1 MELGSTMDRSS
12 NSVKI
17 EKIRRALEEGSV
29 GKAVE
34 IAKTVDSARV
44 KSAADLSVVA
54 EAYYRHGDLDTAL
67 VYYEQIYQK
76 NKSRRILISIINLCL
91 KLSMIDMAEEY
102 LKDFVKIAPK
112 DFYRHIFRY
121 RLDKLEG
128 KEIGILIA
136 DLESLKEENYMED
149 WAYELA
155 KLYHKAGRIRQCVSE
170 CDDIILWFG
179 TGIYVER
186 ARALRAV
193 NLAANGTI
201 GEKDEEFVMEVQR
214 LLTAEKSESAAGKEK
229 EYIQPIREGEAVVY
243 SEEEYRK
250 ERYGEP
256 PVYEEEGKD
265 VIWNTQEFGPVTQE
279 MLAQQNTMDILQG
292 MQVAQQIKMQLDANR
307 ELSVKE
313 PEEKKL
319 QAAAIQPQNSARELP
334 KGWSW
339 ETQRDE
345 SKNAKTQ
352 EPVKKSLWERR
363 QEKKR
368 REQEERRKKK
378 AGEIVQKEPEVDEN
392 LYRMLQ
398 EEEREAELSKAV
410 KSVTSTEKIES
421 LSENFS
427 KEEADEKFLE
437 QEQAKEELG
446 KTKPFMIRGGAD
458 TNTKNKKIKQEEPA
472 VEQEIP
478 LVLYQY
484 PNDLLMGLDNTE
496 APEFCQKL
504 KEHGMRA
511 EDFFPGILASAQ
523 ARRILL
529 RYMEQVFRSKNKSL
543 LLLITGESRCG
554 KTTIAK
560 EVAKCAHKLGGV
572 DYSRVAVITGSGLN
586 RLKLSEKKKQLVKTT
601 LIVEKASELSA
612 ERAEE
617 LAVILPE
624 FSGKTGVILEDEKE
638 KLDQLLQRNKELEK
652 AVTSRIDL
660 PSWTTEDLFLQALS
674 LVAAKD
680 YQMEEPV
687 AEQFLERIRVLLE
700 ENPKNSFQAVYS
712 YVGEVIEHADKRVAD
727 MLRTF
732 TLEGHYREEDLLLL
746 RLLDL

>member
-136 DLESLKEENYMED
+136 DLEALKEENYMED

-265 VIWNTQEFGPVTQE
+265 VIWNTQE
-279 MLAQQNTMDILQG
+279 
-292 MQVAQQIKMQLDANR
+292 LDR
-307 ELSVKE
+307 
-313 PEEKKL
+313 
-319 QAAAIQPQNSARELP
+319 
-334 KGWSW
+334 
-339 ETQRDE
+339 
-345 SKNAKTQ
+345 
-352 EPVKKSLWERR
+352 
-363 QEKKR
+363 
-368 REQEERRKKK
+368 
-378 AGEIVQKEPEVDEN
+378 
-392 LYRMLQ
+392 
-398 EEEREAELSKAV
+398 
-410 KSVTSTEKIES
+410 KSV
-421 LSENFS
+421 
-427 KEEADEKFLE
+427 
-437 QEQAKEELG
+437 
-446 KTKPFMIRGGAD
+446 
-458 TNTKNKKIKQEEPA
+458 
-472 VEQEIP
+472 V
-478 LVLYQY
+478 
-484 PNDLLMGLDNTE
+484 
-496 APEFCQKL
+496 
-504 KEHGMRA
+504 
-511 EDFFPGILASAQ
+511 
-523 ARRILL
+523 
-529 RYMEQVFRSKNKSL
+529 
-543 LLLITGESRCG
+543 
-554 KTTIAK
+554 
-560 EVAKCAHKLGGV
+560 
-572 DYSRVAVITGSGLN
+572 
-586 RLKLSEKKKQLVKTT
+586 
-601 LIVEKASELSA
+601 
-612 ERAEE
+612 
-617 LAVILPE
+617 
-624 FSGKTGVILEDEKE
+624 
-638 KLDQLLQRNKELEK
+638 
-652 AVTSRIDL
+652 
-660 PSWTTEDLFLQALS
+660 
-674 LVAAKD
+674 
-680 YQMEEPV
+680 
-687 AEQFLERIRVLLE
+687 
-700 ENPKNSFQAVYS
+700 
-712 YVGEVIEHADKRVAD
+712 
-727 MLRTF
+727 
-732 TLEGHYREEDLLLL
+732 
-746 RLLDL
+746 

>member
-1 MELGSTMDRSS
+1 M
-12 NSVKI
+12 KI
-17 EKIRRALEEGSV
+17 EKIRRALEEGAV

-91 KLSMIDMAEEY
+91 KLSMVDMAEDY
-102 LKDFVKIAPK
+102 LKDFVEIAPK

-128 KEIGILIA
+128 KGIEILIA
-136 DLESLKEENYMED
+136 DLEALKEENYMED

-155 KLYHKAGRIRQCVSE
+155 KLYHKAGQAGQCVSE

-193 NLAANGTI
+193 NLAANGTGTM

-214 LLTAEKSESAAGKEK
+214 LLTADKTESAAGREK
-229 EYIQPIREGEAVVY
+229 NYISPIREGEAVVY

-292 MQVAQQIKMQLDANR
+292 MQVAQQLKMQLDANR

-319 QAAAIQPQNSARELP
+319 QVAAIQPQNKTRELP

-339 ETQRDE
+339 ETQE
-345 SKNAKTQ
+345 SKDKNVKAQ
-352 EPVKKSLWERR
+352 EPAKKSLWERR

-368 REQEERRKKK
+368 REQEERKKKK
-378 AGEIVQKEPEVDEN
+378 AEETVQKEPEVDEN

-410 KSVTSTEKIES
+410 KSVTSTEKIEPS
-421 LSENFS
+421 EENFFEEETQKNFGK
-427 KEEADEKFLE
+427 KEQTE
-437 QEQAKEELG
+437 EELG
-446 KTKPFMIRGGAD
+446 KTKPFMIQGGAD
-458 TNTKNKKIKQEEPA
+458 TSAKNNEMEQKES
-472 VEQEIP
+472 VMEQETP

-484 PNDLLMGLDNTE
+484 PDDLLLGLDNGE

-511 EDFFPGILASAQ
+511 EDFFPGILASIQ
-523 ARRILL
+523 VRRILL
-529 RYMEQVFRSKNKSL
+529 HYMEQVFRLKNKSL
-543 LLLITGESRCG
+543 LLLITGEPQCG

-560 EVAKCAHKLGGV
+560 EVAKCAHSLGGV
-572 DYSRVAVITGSGLN
+572 DFPRVAVISGSGLN
-586 RLKLSEKKKQLVKTT
+586 RLKLSEKKKQLLKTT

-612 ERAEE
+612 ERAAE
-617 LAVILPE
+617 LAAILPE

-638 KLDQLLQRNKELEK
+638 KLDQLLQQNKELEK

-660 PSWTTEDLFLQALS
+660 PTWTTEDLFLQALS
-674 LVAAKD
+674 LLAAKD
-680 YQMEEPV
+680 YQMEESV
-687 AEQFLERIRVLLE
+687 AEQFLERVRVLLE
-700 ENPKNSFQAVYS
+700 ENPKNSFQAVHS
-712 YVGEVIEHADKRVAD
+712 YVGQVIERADKRVAD

-732 TLEGHYREEDLLLL
+732 TLEGHYKEEDLLLL
-746 RLLDL
+746 RELDL